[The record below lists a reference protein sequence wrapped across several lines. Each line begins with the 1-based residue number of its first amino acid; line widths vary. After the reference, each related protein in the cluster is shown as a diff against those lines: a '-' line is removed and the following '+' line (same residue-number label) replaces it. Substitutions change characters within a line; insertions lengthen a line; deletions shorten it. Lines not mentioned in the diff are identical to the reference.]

1 MCVCLSVKLD
11 FSVFCSLLHASICAV
26 YVPDML
32 PGLVPTAVLALQ

>member
-11 FSVFCSLLHASICAV
+11 LSVFYPPLHAFICVV

-32 PGLVPTAVLALQ
+32 PGLVPTAVLALS